1 MTVNLHTLKIRKRV
15 TRQPGPRLP
24 VLFLLMPVLFLLIL
38 CSGLQTSRAEEAAGP
53 VRSPAGV
60 LGKNNRVGNTMVCC
74 RGCRVR
80 TGRLSD
86 RRHAR

>member
-15 TRQPGPRLP
+15 TRQPGPRL
-24 VLFLLMPVLFLLIL
+24 PVLFLLIL

-74 RGCRVR
+74 RGGRVR